1 MSGDKPLRL
10 SWSRLRVHD
19 ECPAKGDLLRRKS
32 PVTDIRSFVHG
43 NVVDLAQR
51 RWLALDDPEPGWM
64 LAHIDELFDE
74 SVKTARETGDGIVR
88 WKSRTDKDETR
99 EFCREL
105 VKRLEPILAKVALPF
120 DYEPAVR
127 FNVPVKIAD
136 ENGVTRELQLVGEMD
151 LLVRSK
157 SGKVGIW
164 DLKATRD
171 NGYYRKVL
179 GQLAF
184 YTLAGWKLAGQ
195 RPAFAGLIQPMCD
208 TQVLPVDV
216 DDQALREIS
225 ARIQRTARDIWAGRM
240 APKVTKDCAYCPVR
254 NACPA
259 FRKRPGT
266 VTFGRAA

>member
-1 MSGDKPLRL
+1 M
-10 SWSRLRVHD
+10 
-19 ECPAKGDLLRRKS
+19 
-32 PVTDIRSFVHG
+32 
-43 NVVDLAQR
+43 VDLAQR
-51 RWLALDDPEPGWM
+51 RWLALEDPVRGWM
-64 LAHIDELFDE
+64 TAHIDELFDE
-74 SVKTARETGDGIVR
+74 SVKTARETGDGVVR

-105 VKRLEPILAKVALPF
+105 VKRLEPILVKVALPF

-151 LLVRSK
+151 LLVRSQ

-208 TQVLPVDV
+208 TRVLPVDV

-240 APKVTKDCAYCPVR
+240 APKVTKACPSCPVR